1 MVSSEAKTVKE
12 YLAGLPPERRE
23 AIETVRKTILRNLPK
38 GFEETMQFGM
48 ISYVVPLG
56 RYPDT
61 YNGQALGLVALASQK
76 QYMSVY
82 LMNVYGDRAAETWF
96 QEAYKRSGK
105 RLDMGKS
112 CVRFRRLQDLP
123 LDVIGKAV
131 ARTSMNDFIAM
142 YEASRKR

>member
-1 MVSSEAKTVKE
+1 
-12 YLAGLPPERRE
+12 
-23 AIETVRKTILRNLPK
+23 
-38 GFEETMQFGM
+38 
-48 ISYVVPLG
+48 
-56 RYPDT
+56 
-61 YNGQALGLVALASQK
+61 VALASQK